1 MTTTPPLPIGSVWIN
16 KNTERLVVLVGMS
29 FILGSHLARI
39 RFVNTGI
46 EIDEPLGMFTWN
58 YVKLEDIEPQ

>member
-1 MTTTPPLPIGSVWIN
+1 MTTPPVPPIGSVWIN

-58 YVKLEDIEPQ
+58 YVKLEDIDPQ